1 MGNRCRICDHSERAK
16 IELGL
21 ARRVSLNTLARKF
34 DVSKDAIWRH
44 KRNHFPP
51 QLEAALVATGAPS
64 AIDLEQLR
72 QSESEGLLQSVVV
85 QRARLY
91 ALVDKAEEFDDVRA
105 AASVHGRITDNLTLA
120 AKLVGELNT
129 HHHTTINQ
137 LVISPE
143 YLDLRGDLISALA
156 PFPEARRA
164 VAKVLREREGA
175 EPHFTGIHPG
185 PQIEHDDHVGQ

>member
-1 MGNRCRICDHSERAK
+1 MGSRCQICESPERSK

-21 ARRVSLNTLARKF
+21 ARRVSYATLARKF
-34 DVSKDAIWRH
+34 GVSSDAVGRH
-44 KRNHFPP
+44 KRLHFPA
-51 QLEAALVATGAPS
+51 QLEAALIATGAPS

-91 ALVDKAEEFDDVRA
+91 ALADKAEEFDDVRA

-129 HHHTTINQ
+129 HHSTTINQ

-143 YLDLRGDLISALA
+143 YLELRGDLITALA
-156 PFPEARRA
+156 PFPDARRA
-164 VAKVLREREGA
+164 VAKILREREGG
-175 EPHFTGIHPG
+175 EPHFTGIHNA
-185 PQIEHDDHVGQ
+185 PQIEQAVVVVD